1 MSDERLADQQ
11 VQTESANT
19 PPTAEA
25 APVAEAAAEKLDALE
40 DVDFLL
46 EEIENKIAPLA
57 LA

>member
-1 MSDERLADQQ
+1 MSVERTAS
-11 VQTESANT
+11 ESPFFISEPGTLNAT
-19 PPTAEA
+19 VSAEPTLTLSA
-25 APVAEAAAEKLDALE
+25 LDALE

>member
-1 MSDERLADQQ
+1 MSAEY
-11 VQTESANT
+11 TPSESPFFISEPST
-19 PPTAEA
+19 LSVP
-25 APVAEAAAEKLDALE
+25 AAAEPTLSLSALDALE